1 MEVIHERCAGLDVHK
16 KTITACRVHSRPKGR
31 KEEETAT
38 FGTMTTELLRMG
50 EWLLAWGC
58 THVAMESTGVY
69 WKPVYNI
76 LEGQME
82 ILLVN
87 AHHVKQVPGR
97 KTDVSDAGWLADL
110 LRHGLLRGSF
120 VPSRPQRELRD
131 LTRQRSNLV
140 REKVA
145 VVNRL
150 QKMLEDA
157 NIKLASVV
165 TDVTGVSARAMLEE
179 IAAGEAK
186 PNELAKLARGRLRK
200 KRAEL
205 EQALIG
211 RVRDHHRF
219 LLVTHL
225 SHIDFLDEQIEQVN
239 QRIGLHIERQSAL
252 PPGPSSEDG
261 SGNSAELTRGERGP
275 LTYARAVDLLDTI
288 PGISRWLG
296 ELIVAEMGIDM
307 SRFPSAGHLSSWAG
321 VAPGNNQSAGKR
333 RSGKT
338 PPGNRALRK
347 GLVQAAQGA
356 KRSKNTYLAAQY
368 HRIAAR
374 RGKKRA
380 SVAVAHSIL
389 VIAYYILSRQEP
401 YRELGGNYFDERKR
415 ESVANRL
422 LRRLEKLGY
431 QVSLDTKH
439 VGVLA
444 AA

>member
-1 MEVIHERCAGLDVHK
+1 
-16 KTITACRVHSRPKGR
+16 
-31 KEEETAT
+31 
-38 FGTMTTELLRMG
+38 
-50 EWLLAWGC
+50 
-58 THVAMESTGVY
+58 MESTGVY

-76 LEGQME
+76 LEGHVE

-97 KTDVSDAGWLADL
+97 KTDISDAGWLADL
-110 LRHGLLRGSF
+110 LRHGLVRGSF

-150 QKMLEDA
+150 QKVLEDA

-179 IAAGEAK
+179 MVAGEA
-186 PNELAKLARGRLRK
+186 NATALARLARGRLRH

-225 SHIDFLDEQIEQVN
+225 SHIDFLDEQIEQIN
-239 QRIGLHIERQSAL
+239 QRIALHIERHS
-252 PPGPSSEDG
+252 PPPSGHPSQDG
-261 SGNSAELTRGERGP
+261 LVNESELTRAGRGP
-275 LTYARAVDLLDTI
+275 LTYARAVELLDTI
-288 PGISRWLG
+288 PGIGRWLA
-296 ELIVAEMGIDM
+296 ELIVAEIGIDM

-321 VAPGNNQSAGKR
+321 VAPGNNESAGKR

-338 PPGNRALRK
+338 PPGNRFLRK

-356 KRSKNTYLAAQY
+356 KRRKNTYLAAQY

-389 VIAYYILSRQEP
+389 VIAYHILSRQEP

-415 ESVANRL
+415 DSVANRL
-422 LRRLEKLGY
+422 VRRLEKLGY
-431 QVSLDTKH
+431 EITLDTKP
-439 VGVLA
+439 A
-444 AA
+444 AVSATV